1 MGNAMLLCRRR
12 GPSARPARNGL
23 RCWREPRRRFRA
35 VVRTLPGGGR
45 MSSVCSRSEAAFAA
59 AGSGPRPPR
68 SAAVPDRRPC
78 SAPAGQPVPERSPAF
93 GTWPPPMARCRPRR
107 TQAPRGPLPGRRQ
120 AWRGR
125 RGRSQ
130 WSRAETRLP
139 SLESL
144 SSGGLRE
151 PGRETPSPTRSSR
164 TGPRSRRFP
173 SRDRSWGRGT
183 ARRCWRAASRRH
195 AFDRETPAL
204 EACYGNGGCRA
215 GKARQPEV
223 FGPRP
228 GGQLPAAG
236 LATPQVPSSRT
247 SAAPKLPRI
256 DRFRAVASSWSPSW
270 RYQIP
275 AASRLAGGP

>member
-1 MGNAMLLCRRR
+1 MGNAMPLPPP
-12 GPSARPARNGL
+12 GPVGAPRPKRAPVLARTEATLSGG
-23 RCWREPRRRFRA
+23 RA
-35 VVRTLPGGGR
+35 HPTGGGR

-93 GTWPPPMARCRPRR
+93 GAWPPPMARCRPRQ

-144 SSGGLRE
+144 SSGGPRE

-183 ARRCWRAASRRH
+183 ARRCWRAASARDSSPGPSRRPPRR
-195 AFDRETPAL
+195 FRRD
-204 EACYGNGGCRA
+204 GKNGIVKCPR
-215 GKARQPEV
+215 GKALRPAGASMRRLFFHARQ
-223 FGPRP
+223 GSR
-228 GGQLPAAG
+228 GMSARRRLPFQE
-236 LATPQVPSSRT
+236 P
-247 SAAPKLPRI
+247 
-256 DRFRAVASSWSPSW
+256 
-270 RYQIP
+270 
-275 AASRLAGGP
+275 